1 MIPPFHSAVDAACSY
16 LDPNGYMAVTDFYV
30 SAKHDLPLRQMNW
43 MKRFFWRATFDL
55 DGIDL
60 GPERRDYLEHKLT
73 RVYEYNSEVTLTM
86 RNDFVRF
93 VDFFFLIFFGAYL
106 AATKMCSGL
115 NPNSRAP

>member
-1 MIPPFHSAVDAACSY
+1 
-16 LDPNGYMAVTDFYV
+16 MAVTDFYV

-73 RVYEYNSEVTLTM
+73 RVYEYNSEVCLLE
-86 RNDFVRF
+86 DGAIPCL
-93 VDFFFLIFFGAYL
+93 FLY
-106 AATKMCSGL
+106 
-115 NPNSRAP
+115 